1 MSISNIIDENDQL
14 LVSQIDAET
23 GNISGLLNVVDLM
36 AVNDVTCDKL
46 IAENV
51 KSGIFTPGVTIVTNL
66 DSIISQSI
74 LYQKI
79 DDIVFCAFYAFIDPS
94 NISSP
99 VEFLIDDVPFPPSP
113 PFSNDFD
120 LHGSGVWDNAG
131 DLKPV
136 KVIIDAG
143 NIKVSM
149 TNSNAFP
156 GPISLNFAYSVVL

>member
-99 VEFLIDDVPFPPSP
+99 V
-113 PFSNDFD
+113 
-120 LHGSGVWDNAG
+120 
-131 DLKPV
+131 
-136 KVIIDAG
+136 
-143 NIKVSM
+143 
-149 TNSNAFP
+149 
-156 GPISLNFAYSVVL
+156 